1 MGRREIAAK
10 SKMAELG
17 ALAQQ
22 RAFLYYSVSW
32 VESGFIFSLLI
43 DLTLLY
49 IAFWIL
55 REVDIC

>member
-49 IAFWIL
+49 IAF
-55 REVDIC
+55 